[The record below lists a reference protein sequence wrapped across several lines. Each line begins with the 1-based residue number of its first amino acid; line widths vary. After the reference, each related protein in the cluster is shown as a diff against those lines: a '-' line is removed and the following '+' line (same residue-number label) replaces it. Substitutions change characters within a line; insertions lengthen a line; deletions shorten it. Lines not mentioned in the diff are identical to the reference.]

1 MLIWFFFTEIFRNQV
16 QNTTFA
22 TVSLFMKSWIPNLL
36 TLSNLFFGCCAL
48 VLLFNDEP
56 ELVFVCVLLSNVA
69 DFLDGW
75 LARKLGVDGELG
87 KQLDS
92 LADVVSFG
100 VLPAAMMYHLLLLS
114 VSEANSSIAYWLPFA
129 GFLIAAFSA
138 LRLAI
143 FNLDLSQSS
152 SFRGLPTPANALWIT
167 GCYMSLVHGPDFLA
181 SALDHTWLLILLTG
195 LSCFLL
201 VSPIRLIKLKPGSP
215 RTAAGL
221 TLWVLLTA
229 GIVLFIFL
237 REAALTASVL
247 LYILLSLALYNRQSA
262 S

>member
-1 MLIWFFFTEIFRNQV
+1 
-16 QNTTFA
+16 
-22 TVSLFMKSWIPNLL
+22 MKSWIPNLL

-100 VLPAAMMYHLLLLS
+100 VVPAAMMYHMLQLS
-114 VSEANSSIAYWLPFA
+114 ASGADPSLTYWLPFA
-129 GFLIAAFSA
+129 GFLVAVFSA

-143 FNLDLSQSS
+143 FNLDLSQSD

-167 GCYMSLVHGPDFLA
+167 GCYMSLVHGPGFMI
-181 SALDHTWLLILLTG
+181 SALGHTWVLLLLTG
-195 LSCFLL
+195 ISCFLL
-201 VSPIRLIKLKPGSP
+201 VSPLRLVKLKPGSP
-215 RTAAGL
+215 GTAAGL
-221 TLWVLLTA
+221 ALWALLAA

-247 LYILLSLALYNRQSA
+247 LYILLSLALHKRQGVS
-262 S
+262 